1 MKQKQSQTVI
11 VNIGKTGKAKGKK
24 RGKAKGKGSRLISSF
39 MPNAG
44 SGSYAVGGP
53 TMGKPQSLEQSLFNN
68 TMPPTIPLI
77 SQLGYPALTNNFQ
90 PQSSSTRDTLA
101 YQGLLTQ
108 QPTVDVAGSK
118 PSSSI
123 ATNIL
128 SGNANP
134 PPEITDKKKGRGV
147 NKVKIEVMEDE
158 KPIPKVKPIPKLK
171 IIKNAEGKFIRAIK

>member
-24 RGKAKGKGSRLISSF
+24 RGKAKGKGKGTRLISSF

-123 ATNIL
+123 ATDIL

-134 PPEITDKKKGRGV
+134 PPEITPKRTRGP
-147 NKVKIEVMEDE
+147 NK
-158 KPIPKVKPIPKLK
+158 PKLEVINESGLTTPLK
-171 IIKNAEGKFIRAIK
+171 KTPARKTPSK